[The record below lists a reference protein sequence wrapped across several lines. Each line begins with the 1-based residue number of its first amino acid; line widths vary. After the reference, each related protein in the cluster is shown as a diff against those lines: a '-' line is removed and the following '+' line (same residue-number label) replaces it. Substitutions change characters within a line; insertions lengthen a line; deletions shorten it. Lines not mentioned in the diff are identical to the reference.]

1 MSLGGCMLSHSLG
14 FLATQLATTLYD
26 DFMEA
31 VTEYNV
37 TVRQCG
43 VLFIAMHAQLPQTK
57 LSKMMRVDKNI
68 VVSMID
74 NLEEKGMVKR
84 VKNEKN
90 RKENLI
96 CLTQNGQQLAQ
107 KLHEKMQKR
116 QREILGFLSD
126 EDFTKLHNILED
138 IYQNFL
144 IRRSNENSS
153 DGHINNRS

>member
-26 DFMEA
+26 DFIEV

-68 VVSMID
+68 MVSMID

-84 VKNEKN
+84 VKNQKN

-96 CLTQNGQQLAQ
+96 CLTPNGQKITQ

-126 EDFTKLHNILED
+126 EDFTKLHNILEY

>member
-26 DFMEA
+26 DFIEV

-68 VVSMID
+68 MVSMID

-84 VKNEKN
+84 VKNQKN

-96 CLTQNGQQLAQ
+96 CLTPNGQKITQ

>member
-1 MSLGGCMLSHSLG
+1 MYV
-14 FLATQLATTLYD
+14 FRRLYVKS
-26 DFMEA
+26 FFGIFGNTACYYSEV

-84 VKNEKN
+84 VKNQKN

-96 CLTQNGQQLAQ
+96 CLTPNGQKIAQ

>member
-1 MSLGGCMLSHSLG
+1 MWG
-14 FLATQLATTLYD
+14 FVYCYARTTPSNQA
-26 DFMEA
+26 F
-31 VTEYNV
+31 
-37 TVRQCG
+37 
-43 VLFIAMHAQLPQTK
+43 
-57 LSKMMRVDKNI
+57 KMMRVDKNI

-84 VKNEKN
+84 VKNQKN

-96 CLTQNGQQLAQ
+96 CLTPNGQKIAQ

>member
-57 LSKMMRVDKNI
+57 LSKMMHVDKNI
-68 VVSMID
+68 MVSMID

-84 VKNEKN
+84 VKNQKN

-96 CLTQNGQQLAQ
+96 CLTPNGQKIAQ